1 MIFLSLPAQ
10 RALPAAALPAAAPP
24 VAAPALPRCLPRN
37 FRVNPEGMVYFVE
50 NPMNMDDLE
59 AQSRKP
65 PFLEVSEVI
74 REALYKFILHL
85 MLGILT
91 EKNTCSELGAWGTA
105 IDGTPHIMMKSCTLR

>member
-1 MIFLSLPAQ
+1 
-10 RALPAAALPAAAPP
+10 
-24 VAAPALPRCLPRN
+24 
-37 FRVNPEGMVYFVE
+37 
-50 NPMNMDDLE
+50 MNMDDLE

-91 EKNTCSELGAWGTA
+91 EKTHAASLGYR
-105 IDGTPHIMMKSCTLR
+105 H